1 MVMIDRR
8 CLVMAA
14 LAAMLPAGA
23 PAAGRPGQPIP
34 RTLDYGPARLDVYAR
49 DGARGDPVVF
59 FIHGGAWRI
68 GSRGGV
74 NAKPGFLLANGFLF
88 VSIDY
93 RMLPGADVATQAGDV
108 EKAYAY
114 VRANI
119 ARFGGDPGRIVAMGH
134 SAGCHLAALT
144 GLRGGLPGVAALV
157 LDDTEAYDIEAL
169 AKAQG
174 GRLRSGYAQ
183 AFPDRGQWRAL
194 SPATYIGKGRH
205 PPVFVAYS
213 GSPIRATATHAF
225 ADRLRAAGAKVTL
238 FDGSAYSHMSIN
250 RRFGEDG
257 DALTAAVMTFLKAT
271 VA

>member
-1 MVMIDRR
+1 MIDRR
-8 CLVMAA
+8 SLIMASMAA
-14 LAAMLPAGA
+14 LMPAGA
-23 PAAGRPGQPIP
+23 FAAQHLSQPT
-34 RTLDYGPARLDVYAR
+34 RQSFDYGPARLDIYTR
-49 DGARGDPVVF
+49 DGFRGRPVVF

-68 GSRGGV
+68 GNRNNV
-74 NAKPGFLLANGFLF
+74 DAKPGFLLDNGFLF

-93 RMLPGADVATQAGDV
+93 RMLPEANVAIQAGDV

-119 ARFGGDPGRIVAMGH
+119 AKYGGDPDRIAVMGH

-174 GRLRSGYAQ
+174 GRLRPIYAQ
-183 AFPDRGQWRAL
+183 AFPDPARWRAL
-194 SPATYIGKGRH
+194 SPATYIGSGKH

-213 GSPIRATATHAF
+213 KAPIRAVAARAF
-225 ADRLRAAGAKVTL
+225 TDRLRVAGTKVTL
-238 FDGSAYSHMSIN
+238 FDGSAYPHMAIN
-250 RRFGEDG
+250 RRFGEEG
-257 DALTAAVMTFLKAT
+257 DALTGAAMAFLKAA

>member
-1 MVMIDRR
+1 MIDRR
-8 CLVMAA
+8 SLIMASLAA
-14 LAAMLPAGA
+14 LLPARA
-23 PAAGRPGQPIP
+23 SAAWRPRQPKP
-34 RTLDYGPARLDVYAR
+34 QTVDYGPARLDIYTR
-49 DGARGDPVVF
+49 DGFRDHPVVF
-59 FIHGGAWRI
+59 FIHGGAWRL
-68 GSRGGV
+68 GNRNNV
-74 NAKPGFLLANGFLF
+74 NAKPGFLLDNGFLF

-119 ARFGGDPGRIVAMGH
+119 ARHGGDPDRIAVMGH

-174 GRLRSGYAQ
+174 GRLRPIYAQ
-183 AFPDRGQWRAL
+183 AFSDPAQWRAL
-194 SPATYIGKGRH
+194 SPATYIGSGKH

-213 GSPIRATATHAF
+213 DAPIRAVVAHAF
-225 ADRLRAAGAKVTL
+225 TDRLRAAGTKVAL
-238 FDGSAYSHMSIN
+238 FDGSAYSHMAIN
-250 RRFGEDG
+250 RRFGEEG
-257 DALTAAVMTFLKAT
+257 DALTGAVMAFLKET

>member
-1 MVMIDRR
+1 MIDRR
-8 CLVMAA
+8 SLIMASMAA
-14 LAAMLPAGA
+14 LLPAGA
-23 PAAGRPGQPIP
+23 SAAWRLRQPTP
-34 RTLDYGPARLDVYAR
+34 QTFDYGPARLDIYTG
-49 DGARGDPVVF
+49 DGFKGRPVVL

-68 GSRGGV
+68 GNRNNV

-88 VSIDY
+88 VTIDY
-93 RMLPGADVATQAGDV
+93 RMLPEADVATQAGDV

-119 ARFGGDPGRIVAMGH
+119 AKYGGDPDRIAVMGH

-169 AKAQG
+169 AKAQD
-174 GRLRSGYAQ
+174 GRLRPIYAQ
-183 AFPDRGQWRAL
+183 AFPDPAQWRAL
-194 SPATYIGKGRH
+194 SPAAYIEGRKH

-213 GSPIRATATHAF
+213 RSATREAAAHAF
-225 ADRLRAAGAKVTL
+225 TERLRAIGTKVTL

-250 RRFGEDG
+250 RDFGKVG
-257 DALTAAVMTFLKAT
+257 DALTVAVMAFLKGT
-271 VA
+271 VV

>member
-1 MVMIDRR
+1 MMDRR
-8 CLVMAA
+8 SLMLGS
-14 LAAMLPAGA
+14 LAAMLPVGA
-23 PAAGRPGQPIP
+23 SAAWRPREPAPQ
-34 RTLDYGPARLDVYAR
+34 TLDYGPAKLDVYAPV
-49 DGARGDPVVF
+49 GAKNRPVIF

-68 GSRGGV
+68 GSRNNV
-74 NAKPGFLLANGFLF
+74 NAKPGFLLGKGFVF

-93 RMLPGADVATQAGDV
+93 RMLPQAGVATQASDV

-119 ARFGGDPGRIVAMGH
+119 AGYGGDPDRTMVMGH

-169 AKAQG
+169 ARAQG
-174 GRLRSGYAQ
+174 GRLRPIYAQ
-183 AFPDRGQWRAL
+183 AFSDPSQWRAL
-194 SPATYIGKGRH
+194 SPATYIGAAKH

-213 GSPIRATATHAF
+213 DSPIRAAAAQNF
-225 ADRLRAAGAKVTL
+225 AGRLRAAGTNVTL
-238 FDGSAYSHMSIN
+238 FDGSAYSHMAIN

-257 DALTAAVMTFLKAT
+257 DALTAAVMAFLAT
-271 VA
+271 VV

>member
-1 MVMIDRR
+1 MIDRR
-8 CLVMAA
+8 SLIMASLAA
-14 LAAMLPAGA
+14 LLPAEAFAA
-23 PAAGRPGQPIP
+23 PQP
-34 RTLDYGPARLDVYAR
+34 TQQTFGYGPARLDIYAR
-49 DGARGDPVVF
+49 DGFRGRPVVL

-68 GSRGGV
+68 GNRSNV
-74 NAKPGFLLANGFLF
+74 NAKPGFLLDNGFLF

-93 RMLPGADVATQAGDV
+93 RMLPEADVATQAGDV

-119 ARFGGDPGRIVAMGH
+119 ARYGGDPDRIAVMGH

-169 AKAQG
+169 AKAHG
-174 GRLRSGYAQ
+174 GRLRPIYAQ
-183 AFPDRGQWRAL
+183 AFPDPGQWRAL
-194 SPATYIGKGRH
+194 SPATYIESGKH

-213 GSPIRATATHAF
+213 NAPIRAVAARAF
-225 ADRLRAAGAKVTL
+225 TDRLRATGTKVTL
-238 FDGSAYSHMSIN
+238 FDGSAYTHMAIN
-250 RRFGEDG
+250 RRFGEEG
-257 DALTAAVMTFLKAT
+257 DALTAAAMAFLKAV

>member
-1 MVMIDRR
+1 MIDRR
-8 CLVMAA
+8 CFVLASVAA
-14 LAAMLPAGA
+14 LLPAGA
-23 PAAGRPGQPIP
+23 SAAWRLRQPAPQTVG
-34 RTLDYGPARLDVYAR
+34 YGPAKLDIYAR
-49 DGARGDPVVF
+49 EGAKGDPVVL

-68 GSRGGV
+68 GNRNNV
-74 NAKPGFLLANGFLF
+74 DAKPGFLLANGFLF

-93 RMLPGADVATQAGDV
+93 RMLPKADVAAQAGDV

-119 ARFGGDPGRIVAMGH
+119 ASYGGDPDRIVVMGH

-169 AKAQG
+169 ARAQG
-174 GRLRSGYAQ
+174 GRLRPIYAQ
-183 AFPDRGQWRAL
+183 AFSDPGQWRAL
-194 SPATYIGKGRH
+194 SPATYIGMAKH

-213 GSPIRATATHAF
+213 NAPIRATAAHDF
-225 ADRLRAAGAKVTL
+225 ADRLRTAGNKVTL
-238 FDGSAYSHMSIN
+238 FDGSAYSHMAIN

-257 DALTAAVMTFLKAT
+257 DALTAAVMAFLKAT

>member
-1 MVMIDRR
+1 MIDRR
-8 CLVMAA
+8 SLIMASLAA
-14 LAAMLPAGA
+14 LLPAEAFAA
-23 PAAGRPGQPIP
+23 PQP
-34 RTLDYGPARLDVYAR
+34 TQQTFGYGPARLDIYAR
-49 DGARGDPVVF
+49 DGFRGRPVVL

-68 GSRGGV
+68 GNRSNV
-74 NAKPGFLLANGFLF
+74 NAKPGFLLDNGFLF

-93 RMLPGADVATQAGDV
+93 RMLPEADVATQAGDV

-119 ARFGGDPGRIVAMGH
+119 ARYGGDPDRIAVMGH

-169 AKAQG
+169 AKAHG
-174 GRLRSGYAQ
+174 GRLRPIYAQ
-183 AFPDRGQWRAL
+183 AFPDPGQWRAL
-194 SPATYIGKGRH
+194 SPATYIESGKH

-213 GSPIRATATHAF
+213 NAPIRAVAARAF
-225 ADRLRAAGAKVTL
+225 TDRLRATGTKVTL
-238 FDGSAYSHMSIN
+238 FDGSAYTHMAIN
-250 RRFGEDG
+250 RRFGEEG
-257 DALTAAVMTFLKAT
+257 DALTAAAMAFLKAA